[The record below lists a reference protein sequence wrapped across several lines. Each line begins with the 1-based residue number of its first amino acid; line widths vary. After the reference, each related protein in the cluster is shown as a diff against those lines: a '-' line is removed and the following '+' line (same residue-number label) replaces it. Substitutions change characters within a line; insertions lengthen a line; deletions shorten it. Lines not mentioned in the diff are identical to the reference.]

1 MSNIDTISEFLLH
14 AGTDYRIF
22 DMARGIRA
30 VDTQTFLEIE
40 NGTVPAPYPRQQHA
54 WFGVLF
60 FNKQTSKEQYIW
72 FVKLP
77 IDEQGLVIAAGR
89 RQFLQIVIEALGQQ
103 LDNKSNPNN
112 QLPENPFTF
121 IPNQS
126 QLADFNSICRSS
138 LNLSPSEH
146 FEKVKSYLIH
156 PEKQDWQNV
165 SVQGIADF
173 CATINI
179 PENTQLFLARFNSLV
194 PEIQTAL
201 CSSLENHQVDKPI
214 TSHLIN
220 WSQTDP
226 KDLQKLS
233 STLRA
238 LCQAQDK
245 QTTQT
250 FIQKNVLNSDQGK
263 EPNVLMLIAAR
274 HWQCLNNEQILK
286 QYINLLA
293 DTDED
298 MFAGLFSDLVQIPEV
313 RNSMLSVLR
322 WPEKSPQLTLSIG
335 QLFGQAN

>member
-30 VDTQTFLEIE
+30 LDSQTFLEIE
-40 NGTVPAPYPRQQHA
+40 NSTVPVPFPRQQHA

-60 FNKQTSKEQYIW
+60 FNKQASKEQYIW

-103 LDNKSNPNN
+103 LDNKNNPNN

-126 QLADFNSICRSS
+126 QLADFNSICRRS

-146 FEKVKSYLIH
+146 FEKVKSYLVS
-156 PEKQDWQNV
+156 PKKQDWQSV

-173 CATINI
+173 CATIKTA
-179 PENTQLFLARFNSLV
+179 ENTQLFLAQFTSLV
-194 PEIQTAL
+194 PEMQTAL
-201 CSSLENHQVDKPI
+201 CSSLENHQVDRPI
-214 TSHLIN
+214 SSHLIG
-220 WSQTDP
+220 WSQTEP

-238 LCQAQDK
+238 LCQALDK
-245 QTTQT
+245 KTIQA
-250 FIQKNVLNSDQGK
+250 FILSVLNSDQGK

-274 HWQCLNNEQILK
+274 HWQCLNHEKILK

-293 DTDED
+293 DTDENT
-298 MFAGLFSDLVQIPEV
+298 FVGLYSDLVQIPEI
-313 RNSMLSVLR
+313 RHSMLGVLR
-322 WPEKSPQLTLSIG
+322 WPEKSPQLTRSIG
-335 QLFGQAN
+335 QLFGQSN